1 MKTFGSC
8 LERQRF
14 SHHLQRVLFCFIFI
28 ETKNIPV
35 KYGFTVIMSL
45 LEEWIST
52 YNFLDNRKLVLLRV
66 SFH

>member
-14 SHHLQRVLFCFIFI
+14 SHHLQQVFFCFIFFK
-28 ETKNIPV
+28 TKDILV

-45 LEEWIST
+45 LEERIST
-52 YNFLDNRKLVLLRV
+52 YNFLDNRKLVLL
-66 SFH
+66 